1 MSIAS
6 GLSDAELLV
15 VLAVDA
21 EAFRVFYDRYFARV
35 TAYAARRCSCAEDV
49 ADVVAQTF
57 VQLLSAAGR
66 YDSGRGEPAAFL
78 FGIAG
83 NVVRDLHR
91 SGARRQALTVRLAG
105 RGLLDDDDV
114 ERIES
119 AIDAARAAEAIS
131 GALGEVPTGERAV
144 LELVAGGRTPSE
156 AAGELGISP
165 GAAWTRLSRARQR
178 LRGLVD
184 DAPRP
189 TSTTDAIDATDRGD
203 DR

>member
-1 MSIAS
+1 MSTANR
-6 GLSDAELLV
+6 LSDAELL
-15 VLAVDA
+15 AASTRDA
-21 EAFRVFYDRYFARV
+21 EAFRAFYDRYFARV

-57 VQLLSAAGR
+57 VHLLSAAGR
-66 YDSGRGEPAAFL
+66 YDPARGEPAAFL

-91 SGARRQALTVRLAG
+91 SGARQQALAARLAG
-105 RGLLDDDDV
+105 RDLLDADDV
-114 ERIES
+114 DRIES

-144 LELVAGGRTPSE
+144 LELVASGRTPSE

-165 GAAWTRLSRARQR
+165 GAAWTRLSRARRR
-178 LRGLVD
+178 LRERVD
-184 DAPRP
+184 DGPRP
-189 TSTTDAIDATDRGD
+189 TDPIDPIDPDRGD